1 MVAELLSSFEVLDC
15 GLFPSGLED
24 MVVSTDKGC
33 RAWIEIFVVCDG
45 VIVRIQGIQIKKWRP
60 RGTVTVPLESI
71 HNTTG
76 GMASTVPLIFGYRSP
91 F

>member
-1 MVAELLSSFEVLDC
+1 
-15 GLFPSGLED
+15 

-33 RAWIEIFVVCDG
+33 RAWIEIVVVCDG

-76 GMASTVPLIFGYRSP
+76 GMASTVPLIFGYRSL
-91 F
+91 FEEIGSKRFLDCIFLRS

>member
-1 MVAELLSSFEVLDC
+1 M
-15 GLFPSGLED
+15 
-24 MVVSTDKGC
+24 
-33 RAWIEIFVVCDG
+33 CDG
-45 VIVRIQGIQIKKWRP
+45 VIVRIQVEGEQFKKWRP